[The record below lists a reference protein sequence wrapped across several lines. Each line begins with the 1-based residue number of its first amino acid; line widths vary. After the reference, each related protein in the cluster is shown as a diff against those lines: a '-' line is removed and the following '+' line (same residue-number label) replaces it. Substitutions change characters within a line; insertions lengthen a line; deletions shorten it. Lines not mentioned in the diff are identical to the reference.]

1 MITNLPLKLDRLP
14 KTLPREGAVS
24 IELAEGLV
32 IFRTSRL
39 FQERIEILKAQQKE
53 AGLTADELQEL
64 QDYEELKNYLI
75 WVNQM
80 LGNTLHYPL
89 QGMVSR
95 YDDPFEPAVPVED
108 WEANKIKEQNK

>member
-1 MITNLPLKLDRLP
+1 MITNLPIKLERLP

-24 IELAEGLV
+24 IELAEGVLM
-32 IFRTSRL
+32 FRASKL
-39 FQERIEILKAQQKE
+39 FQERIEILKSQQKE
-53 AGLTADELQEL
+53 VELTAEELQEL
-64 QDYEELKNYLI
+64 QDYEELNNYLI

-80 LGNTLHYPL
+80 LGNSLHYPL

-108 WEANKIKEQNK
+108 WEALQ

>member
-1 MITNLPLKLDRLP
+1 MITNLPINLERLP
-14 KTLPREGAVS
+14 KTLPREGAVR
-24 IELAEGLV
+24 IELAQGVV

-39 FQERIEILKAQQKE
+39 FQEQIEILKAQQKE
-53 AGLTADELQEL
+53 DELTAEELQEL
-64 QDYEELKNYLI
+64 QDYEELNNYLT

-95 YDDPFEPAVPVED
+95 YDDPFETTVPVED
-108 WEANKIKEQNK
+108 WEALQ